1 CSLPPFGNLAAM
13 NRDQVAELAHDISFA
28 VYRVASLVGFS
39 FLRKELEIMAIE
51 LISFLD
57 IEAIDRTKRLIK
69 IGKAIEQI
77 SEINS
82 EVLLRE
88 LSNLAETIQNSEIP
102 EEKAEISVEKLFNR
116 QKNTLPFKRQEERAE
131 SKRQVSIKP
140 DKRQTEILEFIRQFP
155 NGCRPADI
163 SRNFPEVS
171 KRTLRNDI
179 LALVDRG
186 FAERIGDRGPYSYV
200 KALKVG
206 QSNIGGDVNELLF
219 LAQAGEGEKD
229 TFDEY

>member
-1 CSLPPFGNLAAM
+1 MPPFGNLSAM
-13 NRDQVAELAHDISFA
+13 DRDKIAELAHDISFA
-28 VYRVASLVGFS
+28 VYRVASTVEFS
-39 FLRKELEIMAIE
+39 YLRKELEISAIG
-51 LISFLD
+51 LVSFLD
-57 IEAIDRTKRLIK
+57 LEAIETIKRLIK
-69 IGKAIEQI
+69 LGKAIEEI

-88 LSNLAETIQNSEIP
+88 LEALTGMIESVEFP
-102 EEKAEISVEKLFNR
+102 EENREIDVEKLFNR
-116 QKNTLPFKRQEERAE
+116 QKNVLPFKRQEEKVE
-131 SKRQVSIKP
+131 SKRQLSVKP

-179 LALVDRG
+179 SSLTDRG
-186 FAERIGDRGPYSYV
+186 LAERIGDRGPYSYV

-206 QSNIGGDVNELLF
+206 DNSVGSDINEILF
-219 LAQAGEGEKD
+219 LSQPERSEKD
-229 TFDEY
+229 TFDGF